1 MKKKPNI
8 DDTLDT
14 LRFFGKCR
22 KLDAWLEERGKNPVA
37 VDEARK
43 IIKPVGPRMS
53 SEEQGQRA
61 RELEA
66 LLDPILID
74 LKIDKEN

>member
-1 MKKKPNI
+1 MKKKNSL
-8 DDTLDT
+8 DDTLDA

-53 SEEQGQRA
+53 SEEQGRKS

-66 LLDPILID
+66 LLDPILVK
-74 LKIDKEN
+74 LKIEKEN